1 MKTLLDDSLPKRL
14 KKHFLGH
21 VVKTVADMGW
31 KGKQNGELMAL
42 IAGKFDVFV
51 TPDQNMIY
59 QINLRHA
66 VVPIFVLKASS
77 NRYEDLILLVPG
89 LLKAFKSPIVK
100 KINIFE

>member
-1 MKTLLDDSLPKRL
+1 MKILLDESLPKRL
-14 KKHFLGH
+14 KKHFSGH
-21 VVKTVADMGW
+21 VIKTVADMGW

-77 NRYEDLILLVPG
+77 NRYEDLILLIPG
-89 LLKAFKSPIVK
+89 LLKTLKSPIAK

>member
-1 MKTLLDDSLPKRL
+1 MKILLDESLPKRL
-14 KKHFLGH
+14 KKHFSGH
-21 VVKTVADMGW
+21 VVKTVSDMGW
-31 KGKQNGELMAL
+31 KGKQNGELMSL
-42 IAGKFDVFV
+42 IAGKFDIFV

-77 NRYEDLILLVPG
+77 NRYDDLKLLIPE
-89 LLKAFKSPIVK
+89 LLKTLKFPIIK

>member
-1 MKTLLDDSLPKRL
+1 M
-14 KKHFLGH
+14 
-21 VVKTVADMGW
+21 VKTVADMGW

-42 IAGKFDVFV
+42 IAGKFDIFV

-66 VVPIFVLKASS
+66 VVPIFLLKVSS
-77 NRYEDLILLVPG
+77 NRYDDLKLLIPE
-89 LLKAFKSPIVK
+89 LLKALKVPIVK